1 MSQFLV
7 NVSTSGVHNFTTE
20 SNLFPTYAL
29 TKNSGTLLM
38 QLIAKDTDPNVMQV
52 INMHPG
58 GILSEAAKNAGLEEG
73 SMDWDDGKCRVPLN
87 VLHG

>member
-1 MSQFLV
+1 
-7 NVSTSGVHNFTTE
+7 
-20 SNLFPTYAL
+20 
-29 TKNSGTLLM
+29 M